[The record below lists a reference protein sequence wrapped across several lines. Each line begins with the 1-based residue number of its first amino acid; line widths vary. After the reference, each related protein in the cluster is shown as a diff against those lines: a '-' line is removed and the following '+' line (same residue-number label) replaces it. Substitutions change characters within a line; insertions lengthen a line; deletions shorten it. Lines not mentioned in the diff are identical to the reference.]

1 MSVSRSLVKVD
12 NNARVDLVGDEWTPL
27 ESRGSIVLLH
37 GGGQTR
43 HSWRATGEKLAAT
56 GWRAVSFD
64 LRGHGDSSWSPDGD
78 YSMDA
83 HISDVTAICA
93 RYPDP
98 ILVGASLGGLI
109 SLLAVG
115 EGHVT
120 AQGLVLVD
128 VAPRI
133 EVEGTRRIGEF
144 MREHAD
150 TGFGTLEEVADAIA
164 AYNPHRPRPTNLDGL
179 SKNVRRRADGR
190 WYWHWDPRMLL
201 RVPADEETRQVAASR
216 FTAAAERVTIPTLLV
231 RGAQSDVLSP
241 AGIEHFLALVPH
253 ARFVDVEGAGH
264 MVAGDDN
271 DVFTGAVGK
280 FLAAL

>member
-12 NNARVDLVGDEWTPL
+12 NARVDLVGDEWTPL

-83 HISDVTAICA
+83 HISDVTTICA

-115 EGHVT
+115 EGHAT

-241 AGIEHFLALVPH
+241 AGIEHFLGLVPH
-253 ARFVDVEGAGH
+253 ARFVDVGGAGH

-271 DVFTGAVGK
+271 DVFTGAVGT

>member
-12 NNARVDLVGDEWTPL
+12 NARVDLVGDEWTPL

-64 LRGHGDSSWSPDGD
+64 LRGHGDSSWSPDGN

-115 EGHVT
+115 EGHVP

-241 AGIEHFLALVPH
+241 AGIEHFLGLVPH
-253 ARFVDVEGAGH
+253 ARFVDVGGAGH

-271 DVFTGAVGK
+271 DVFTGAVGT